1 MSVGN
6 SCSTMVKCRI
16 SEKCFSQFC
25 RTSLTPQPH
34 HIFISKSNHKL
45 HCRYNSY
52 YSDPNTTSRSIITM
66 VTTSAFII
74 TIFFNLLVVLVVVPR
89 RSESSAVDIDLVRK
103 GHGDQYLP
111 QVSKKAH
118 PFEELLEFLGLVDT
132 DESNFTDIVNVL
144 SAIPHNIT
152 VDISASTTGNLQWVQ
167 TYLPSTGCL
176 DYAPTYLFAFN
187 RQDII
192 DNFGSEYFILEPNE
206 INNQDHIP
214 LLHANHNPAGVKKVA
229 STAPSALG
237 TPPPPPN
244 KLKQW
249 LHTPKCGSS
258 FAVTATKLGF
268 KEVTHDP
275 CPLDADCELVSLF
288 REPSQRL
295 ISRFYYSMPV
305 FERCELSKLIN
316 ATESD
321 YRESVKKC
329 FNNFLKERAVVGRFK
344 NSATTTIFFGCQAK
358 MVIGYNCEEPTIPL
372 SYYKN
377 PNFLAEEA
385 VSMMRNTEVFKF
397 IGITNFFEASVTL
410 AHQMLGY
417 DLEIVDEFRKI
428 NTRAQNEGM
437 RAISGGMS
445 GNAQLDQ
452 IQYYSDFLCENN
464 LLCNNLPDE
473 AVFSEAKKIMLMN
486 VLKHH
491 STPVRISALSNT
503 MPNYSQEL
511 KYKKINDKSC
521 KASSSHVNR
530 IRHRKRFVL

>member
-1 MSVGN
+1 MN
-6 SCSTMVKCRI
+6 I
-16 SEKCFSQFC
+16 PFSFV
-25 RTSLTPQPH
+25 TS
-34 HIFISKSNHKL
+34 FI
-45 HCRYNSY
+45 
-52 YSDPNTTSRSIITM
+52 
-66 VTTSAFII
+66 
-74 TIFFNLLVVLVVVPR
+74 IFFNLLVVLVEPR

-103 GHGDQYLP
+103 EGHGEYLP

-132 DESNFTDIVNVL
+132 DESNFTDVVNVL

-152 VDISASTTGNLQWVQ
+152 VDISSSTTGNVQWVQ

-192 DNFGSEYFILEPNE
+192 DEFGSEYFILEPNE
-206 INNQDHIP
+206 INNQNHLP
-214 LLHANHNPAGVKKVA
+214 LLHADHNNPAGA
-229 STAPSALG
+229 TG
-237 TPPPPPN
+237 GEE

-249 LHTPKCGSS
+249 LHIPKCGSS

-288 REPSQRL
+288 REPSQRM
-295 ISRFYYSMPV
+295 ISWFYYTMPV
-305 FERCELSKLIN
+305 IESCELDKLKN

-321 YRESVKKC
+321 YKESIKKC
-329 FNNFLKERAVVGRFK
+329 FNNFLKNNLYSGDIFK
-344 NSATTTIFFGCQAK
+344 NSATTTVFYGCEAK
-358 MVIGYNCEEPTIPL
+358 MSLGYHCDDPNIPL

-377 PNFLAEEA
+377 PSRLAQEA
-385 VSMMRNTEVFKF
+385 LAKMRDTEVFKF
-397 IGITNFFEASVTL
+397 IGIIDFFEASVTL

-437 RAISGGMS
+437 RAISGGLS

-452 IQYYSDFLCENN
+452 IQYDSDFLCEHNP
-464 LLCNNLPDE
+464 LCNNLPDE

-491 STPVRISALSNT
+491 STPVRITALPFFLHTAQDIMS
-503 MPNYSQEL
+503 
-511 KYKKINDKSC
+511 KKIDDKSC
-521 KASSSHVNR
+521 KASSSHVDR
-530 IRHRKRFVL
+530 IRKQRRFVF